1 MVYTILFIHC
11 LLLKWNI
18 SFWKRMQST
27 RWIYKIYSNPTCSNI
42 YFRSFFLY
50 DWSIF
55 LIMYLIL
62 GWGRLEHSLS
72 TKDVVLHSPTQF
84 PKRHTEWQGKKG
96 IVDWLKQKKKIHFML
111 NEKLEMIF
119 NRLSIENLHNDLFL
133 SNNDNEWVLTSKI
146 HLKSYHGMTP
156 TIDFPGQGN

>member
-1 MVYTILFIHC
+1 M
-11 LLLKWNI
+11 
-18 SFWKRMQST
+18 SFWKRIQSN
-27 RWIYKIYSNPTCSNI
+27 WYIIYSHPTCSNI
-42 YFRSFFLY
+42 YFWSFFLY
-50 DWSIF
+50 DWSILF

-119 NRLSIENLHNDLFL
+119 NRLSIENLHNDFFL
-133 SNNDNEWVLTSKI
+133 SNNNGFYQSKMHRKIISWDDSHNRLPWARQLESNENASFYCT
-146 HLKSYHGMTP
+146 
-156 TIDFPGQGN
+156 